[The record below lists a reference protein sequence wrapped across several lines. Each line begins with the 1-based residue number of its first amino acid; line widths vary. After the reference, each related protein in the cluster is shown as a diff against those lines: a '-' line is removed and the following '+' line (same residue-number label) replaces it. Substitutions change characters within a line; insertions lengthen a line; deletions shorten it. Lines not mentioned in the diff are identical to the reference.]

1 MNKFDEVIEDPVE
14 KGVQTLFTALILFNR
29 LLKCWGIVYNKDL
42 DGYHSVHDL
51 SELEIIDT
59 LALLHAVILFSDS
72 CFIAFSDTLQGTVP
86 RFPIIMHNTNAL

>member
-59 LALLHAVILFSDS
+59 LALLHAVILF
-72 CFIAFSDTLQGTVP
+72 F
-86 RFPIIMHNTNAL
+86 